1 MIYFHSIWEHQ
12 KQSLP
17 AGVARFKNTYT
28 CLYIHISVFLF
39 RLIVSG
45 RAALVKCFYFEP
57 FKFTAPERCDICRY
71 IKSSFLSPP
80 GCTALFASIA
90 VAIVIAHLAVVV
102 FQLTKLYFYMGPTS
116 PNQLTKTNS
125 ALAESLRFCFWPNEM
140 FWPAANWQLTPKSIP
155 NRCPDPSQMKSAPA
169 GELTSQKWLDV
180 ESWGTGE
187 LGAGEMCIWLA
198 IVHHSPFRPV
208 RSCKFNASGWVGQ
221 MQWAPAPGHGSIQR
235 PRANSKRLLLVGQ
248 RVWVKVDGN
257 GNGNGNGLQSG
268 SCLGPIS
275 RAIN

>member
-39 RLIVSG
+39 RLIVAG

-140 FWPAANWQLTPKSIP
+140 FWPAANWQLTPHFNQLISFHLLAHMSQLHIFIKKHNFLSHSQRLSKS
-155 NRCPDPSQMKSAPA
+155 
-169 GELTSQKWLDV
+169 WL
-180 ESWGTGE
+180 
-187 LGAGEMCIWLA
+187 LKL
-198 IVHHSPFRPV
+198 
-208 RSCKFNASGWVGQ
+208 
-221 MQWAPAPGHGSIQR
+221 
-235 PRANSKRLLLVGQ
+235 NSF
-248 RVWVKVDGN
+248 
-257 GNGNGNGLQSG
+257 
-268 SCLGPIS
+268 
-275 RAIN
+275 AFY